1 MSNIK
6 KLRTGLGLDPQ
17 SADPSNPVQGQIQY
31 ADGTVRPEG
40 LWIYDGSA
48 WTQAGGGAGGGLD
61 VFYTNDYETTASS
74 GFTTGKDATFDNG
87 GTLGGA
93 LSDETSSPLSGDTSV
108 KYVTNASAGSS
119 DNDWIASESIS
130 LDPKQI
136 GNYVGASFVYTWD
149 GSDDLIEFV
158 IWDDTNNVKLS
169 DSLNVLKTASN
180 STRFSVAA
188 LIPASC
194 SAIKIGFQHTGA
206 SESSKTLIF
215 DDVQL
220 STDPFTYANLENFS
234 NPAPF
239 TPTFSASFGTTTTS
253 EGYYW
258 QEGKFLCGYGT
269 FISGTTTASAAIINL
284 PSGFT
289 IDDMYIASTNNTIVA
304 GSCTRVQTSIAF
316 DDTTYVLFYDGSLTN
331 GLFLSNVGTSN
342 TAIEKTGAS
351 TLFTSGQ
358 TGTFSFRVPVVEYS
372 PTSEHV
378 VTPARSNMLDW
389 DSYTPTFGG
398 GFGTP
403 TNVSVFYRRVGDSV
417 ELRGSFT
424 NGTNAASLASISLP
438 SGLNVDTNKLGRNNT
453 TTQTGEV
460 VGEYWQNAS
469 AASRLGV
476 ILTAPGT
483 DTSTIYFGDIWADS
497 GAQHLIPTNGDN
509 IIPTGEEVSFT
520 AKIPIEG
527 WTSEAQFLAAIPVQ
541 KTAYIEDRK
550 ASGTN
555 GGDSTA
561 NTVHTRDLNTVT
573 GDTSIVSLSS
583 NQFTLQPG
591 NYEIYVEAPAYVT
604 NRNQIFLYNV
614 TNSSYEI
621 DGKSSFS
628 GTNAMQGDA
637 KLSGKLSIS
646 SATTYEIRHWVQSA
660 RTHGLGVASDNDPS
674 NPQSSEIYTQVKITK
689 IK

>member
-31 ADGTVRPEG
+31 ADGTVRPKG

-48 WTQAGGGAGGGLD
+48 WVQAGGGAGGGLD

-169 DSLNVLKTASN
+169 DSLDVLKTASN

-188 LIPASC
+188 FIPASC

-239 TPTFSASFGTTTTS
+239 TPTLSASFGTTTT
-253 EGYYW
+253 EEAYYW
-258 QEGKFLCGYGT
+258 QEGKFLNVYGSFVCGTVTGSPVS
-269 FISGTTTASAAIINL
+269 IDL

-289 IDDMYIASTNNTIVA
+289 IDDTYIATTNENIVVGEA
-304 GSCTRVQTSIAF
+304 RRIVTSA
-316 DDTTYVLFYDGSLTN
+316 TLAASNHALFYDGSDT
-331 GLFLSNVGTSN
+331 GTLFISRAGSST
-342 TAIEKTGAS
+342 TALEKTGGS
-351 TLFTSGQ
+351 TMFNSGE
-358 TGTFSFRVPVVEYS
+358 TVTFHYKVPVVEYS

-378 VTPARSNMLDW
+378 VTPARSSKTVEKILSADVTSAG
-389 DSYTPTFGG
+389 DIADLTFSNLEVGNTYIITGKLAFVANASTVRAYSESNASGELYGVLTRAGDNEDYREIRSTSLIITAKSANLYINFDGG
-398 GFGTP
+398 GTCIGDGTKEETFLQL
-403 TNVSVFYRRVGDSV
+403 TN
-417 ELRGSFT
+417 
-424 NGTNAASLASISLP
+424 I
-438 SGLNVDTNKLGRNNT
+438 
-453 TTQTGEV
+453 
-460 VGEYWQNAS
+460 
-469 AASRLGV
+469 
-476 ILTAPGT
+476 
-483 DTSTIYFGDIWADS
+483 TS
-497 GAQHLIPTNGDN
+497 
-509 IIPTGEEVSFT
+509 
-520 AKIPIEG
+520 
-527 WTSEAQFLAAIPVQ
+527 QFLTAIPVQ
-541 KTAYIEDRK
+541 KTAYLKDVK
-550 ASGTN
+550 TSGTA
-555 GGDSTA
+555 GGASTA
-561 NTVHTRDLNTVT
+561 NTVHTRELNTVE
-573 GDTSIVSLSS
+573 GDSEIISLSS

-591 NYEIYVEAPAYVT
+591 KYELDARAPGYVT
-604 NRNQIFLYNV
+604 NRQQLFIYNV
-614 TNSSYEI
+614 TDSAYAI
-621 DGKSSFS
+621 DGESEFAGAASVQQRARLVGTLELSSPKTFE
-628 GTNAMQGDA
+628 
-637 KLSGKLSIS
+637 L
-646 SATTYEIRHWVQSA
+646 RHWIESA
-660 RTHGLGVASDNDPS
+660 NASGLGLAADNNPS
-674 NPQSSEIYTQVKITK
+674 NPQTAEIYSVVKITK